1 MREFLSSPF
10 LKGARFCEFL
20 ILSFLS
26 HVVND
31 FYVMGSK
38 AVARHPEYDYH
49 LGFGYK
55 EQENNE
61 SRPREVE
68 VVQGGEKEYKVV
80 GDG

>member
-1 MREFLSSPF
+1 MRGFLSSPF
-10 LKGARFCEFL
+10 PKGARFCESL

-31 FYVMGSK
+31 FCVMGSK

-49 LGFGYK
+49 LGFGFK

-61 SRPREVE
+61 SRLREVE
-68 VVQGGEKEYKVV
+68 VGQGGEKEYRVT
-80 GDG
+80 GGG